1 MDTKKRIKLH
11 EGFSPTVY
19 EDTLGYKTV
28 GYGHLVTIKDDF
40 VIGEIYSP
48 EELEGVFEDD
58 YKIACDNA
66 HDLLEDEDIPF
77 HEVVESVLIEMAFQL
92 GLPRLKKFVNFI
104 QGLKDQDYNKAADEM
119 IDSRWAKQTPNRAHG
134 LSEMIRGIV

>member
-1 MDTKKRIKLH
+1 MDTRKRIKEH

-28 GYGHLVTIKDDF
+28 GYGHLVTIKDEF
-40 VIGEIYSP
+40 IIGEVYSTDD
-48 EELEGVFEDD
+48 LEDVFEDD
-58 YKIACDNA
+58 YKIAFDNA

-77 HEVVESVLIEMAFQL
+77 HETVESVLIEMAFQL

-104 QGLKDQDYNKAADEM
+104 QGLKDQDYKKASDEM
-119 IDSRWAKQTPNRAHG
+119 IDSRWAKQTPNRAEG
-134 LSEMIRGIV
+134 LANMIREIV

>member
-1 MDTKKRIKLH
+1 MDTRKRIKEH

-40 VIGEIYSP
+40 IIGEVYSTDD
-48 EELEGVFEDD
+48 LEDVFEDD
-58 YKIACDNA
+58 YKIAFDNA

-77 HEVVESVLIEMAFQL
+77 HETVESVLIEMAFQL

-104 QGLKDQDYNKAADEM
+104 QGLKDQDYKKASDEM
-119 IDSRWAKQTPNRAHG
+119 IDSRWAKQTPNRAEG
-134 LSEMIRGIV
+134 LANMIREIV

>member
-58 YKIACDNA
+58 YKIAFDNA

>member
-1 MDTKKRIKLH
+1 MDTRKRIKEH

-28 GYGHLVTIKDDF
+28 GYGHLVTIKDEF
-40 VIGEIYSP
+40 IIGEVYSTDD
-48 EELEGVFEDD
+48 LEDVFEDD
-58 YKIACDNA
+58 YKIAFDNA

-77 HEVVESVLIEMAFQL
+77 HETVESVLIEMAFQL

-104 QGLKDQDYNKAADEM
+104 QGLKDQDYKKAADEM
-119 IDSRWAKQTPNRAHG
+119 IDSRWAKQTPNRAEG
-134 LSEMIRGIV
+134 LANMIREIV

>member
-1 MDTKKRIKLH
+1 MDTRKRIKEH

-28 GYGHLVTIKDDF
+28 GYGHLVTIKDEF
-40 VIGEIYSP
+40 IIGEVYST
-48 EELEGVFEDD
+48 EDLEDVFEDD
-58 YKIACDNA
+58 YKIAFDNA

-77 HEVVESVLIEMAFQL
+77 HETVESVLIEMAFQL

-104 QGLKDQDYNKAADEM
+104 QGLKDQDYKKAADEM
-119 IDSRWAKQTPNRAHG
+119 IDSRWAKQTPNRAEG
-134 LSEMIRGIV
+134 LANMIREIV

>member
-1 MDTKKRIKLH
+1 MDTRKRIKEH

-40 VIGEIYSP
+40 TVGEIYSP
-48 EELEGVFEDD
+48 EELEGVFEDA
-58 YKIACDNA
+58 YKTAFDNA

-119 IDSRWAKQTPNRAHG
+119 IDSRWAKQTPNRAYG
-134 LSEMIRGIV
+134 LSEMIRGIA

>member
-1 MDTKKRIKLH
+1 MDTRKRIKEH

-28 GYGHLVTIKDDF
+28 GYGHLVTMKDDF

-58 YKIACDNA
+58 YKTEFDNA

-77 HEVVESVLIEMAFQL
+77 HEVVESVLIEMSFQL

-104 QGLKDQDYNKAADEM
+104 QGLKDQDYKKAADEM
-119 IDSRWAKQTPNRAHG
+119 VDSRWAKQTPNRAYG
-134 LSEMIRGIV
+134 LSEMIRGIA